1 MFVYIYISLMFQ
13 LVITVNITL
22 IFLKK
27 EDMFM
32 VFDLICVTKDLP
44 QGLDFCLT
52 DCGPDDV
59 FDTDDVFNTNN

>member
-1 MFVYIYISLMFQ
+1 
-13 LVITVNITL
+13 
-22 IFLKK
+22 
-27 EDMFM
+27 M

-52 DCGPDDV
+52 DCGPADGCNPDDV